1 MTFSFLNDET
11 RKATGRAA
19 SALRRLLR
27 ENSKT
32 FSTLTRELE
41 RGKRT
46 PILHNLEGS
55 ALAFVASC
63 LQEEMKRPLLILTAG
78 LERAEEL
85 TDDLDFFGIP
95 SVFHYPKWEILPYD
109 DEDLSLEV
117 TSKHLDVFD
126 QLARIRQGDRA
137 ARQAA
142 FVAPVDALMQRV
154 LPTDE
159 LEDLTVRFAW
169 GERIDVE
176 KLIVALDRAGYERVG
191 LVESRGEFSVRSSIV
206 DLYPPNTDDPIRL
219 DLFGDEIES
228 IRKFDVSTQRS
239 LDDLGTDAVVS
250 IPACRLKHQIDDR
263 LRAGEAL
270 STLFDLLPEDILVL
284 LDSPERYEEVCS
296 YFQSA
301 VERQYHEILHGNSE
315 LGPPDK
321 LIMEGDE
328 VLKRIRGLHH
338 AEHTRLPASEVDQPE
353 KEMLFRTGGFS
364 ATSGDL
370 ESWITQIRRRQGE
383 DFLVVI
389 ACDNEGQVQRFDELL
404 REHGLGS
411 QSLTT
416 AEEAR
421 SFSLRNA
428 VEGYPE
434 ILLVVGGVHDGFV
447 FHGARIAL
455 ITDREIFG
463 RYRRRH
469 VYKKIYKGRPIAGSN
484 DIQRGDYVVHVE
496 HGVGQYMGMRQ
507 QQMDGRTV
515 DLLEIHYADG
525 DKLLVPVDKIRYVQ
539 KYASAE
545 TDNVKLDRLGTGKW
559 QKRRKKSREEIER
572 MAEALLELYARR
584 EVARRDPFQ
593 SDTPHLHE
601 FEASFPWQETPDQIQ
616 AIHDVKQ
623 DMERYR
629 PMDRLVCGDVGY
641 GKTEVAIRAVFKCV
655 EEGRQAAVLV
665 PTTILALQH
674 FRNFKERYADYP
686 LRVELLSRFQKP
698 KEAGDTKKR
707 LKSGEV
713 HVVIGTHKLL
723 GKDIQFANLGL
734 LVVDEEQRFGVKA
747 KERLKEL
754 RAEMDILTLT
764 ATPIPRTLHMAMAG
778 LRDLSLITTPPPDRH
793 PIKTRIIHWEE
804 EPIAE
809 AILRE
814 LNRGGQVF
822 FIHNR
827 VHNIDDVA
835 DRIRKIVPHARIGVA
850 HGQMKESELEDHM
863 LKFIRG
869 EYDILVSTTI
879 VESGIDI
886 PNANTIIINRADAFG
901 LAQLYQLRGRVG
913 REKRRAYAYLIV
925 PHGQGITEQ
934 AVKRLAAIEEFTELG
949 SGFNIAMRDMEIRGA
964 GNLLGKEQHGIV
976 NEIGFELY
984 CEMLQDAV
992 GKLRGD
998 VVHDQHD
1005 VEIKWPLSCY
1015 IPAPYVPVETQ
1026 RVNFYKRIAM
1036 MHRQEDV
1043 EDLASEFRDRY
1054 GDIPPPAIAL
1064 LEVTRMRLAAAA
1076 VRVSLIDGTTP
1087 LVRMTISA
1095 ERFAAVSEHL
1105 EPAGA
1110 KTGGVAN
1117 SRAEGRT
1124 RIVIKPEN
1132 DDDLQRV
1139 IAVRDYLNNLAERS
1153 GLVEGTSN
1161 QVSVPS
1167 AS

>member
-11 RKATGRAA
+11 RKATTKAA
-19 SALRRLLR
+19 TVVRRLLR

-32 FSTLTRELE
+32 FAALAKEVG

-63 LQEEMKRPLLILTAG
+63 LHEETGRPLLILTAG
-78 LERAEEL
+78 LERAEEV
-85 TDDLDFFGIP
+85 TDDLEFFGVP
-95 SVFHYPKWEILPYD
+95 NVHHFPKWEILPYD

-117 TSKHLDVFD
+117 TSKHLDAFE
-126 QLARIRQGDRA
+126 QIARIRRGDES
-137 ARQAA
+137 ARKTA
-142 FVAPVDALMQRV
+142 FVAPVDALMQKV
-154 LPTDE
+154 LPAAD

-176 KLIVALDRAGYERVG
+176 KLIVSLDRAGYERAG
-191 LVESRGEFSVRSSIV
+191 LVESRGEFSVRGSIV
-206 DLYPPNTDDPIRL
+206 DLFPPNSDDPIRL

-250 IPACRLKHQIDDR
+250 IPACRLKHQIDER
-263 LRAGEAL
+263 LKAGDDLE
-270 STLFDLLPEDILVL
+270 TFFDLLPKDTLVIL
-284 LDSPERYEEVCS
+284 DAPERYEEVCT

-301 VERQYHEILHGNSE
+301 VERQYNEILHGKSE
-315 LGPPDK
+315 LGPPER
-321 LIMEGDE
+321 LILDTEE
-328 VLKRIRGLHH
+328 VLRRVRKLTHI
-338 AEHTRLPASEVDQPE
+338 EHTRIPASEADQPE
-353 KEMLFRTGGFS
+353 KELLFRTGGFS

-370 ESWITQIRRRQGE
+370 DSWMRQIRRRQGE

-404 REHGLGS
+404 REQGLS
-411 QSLTT
+411 AQTLVT
-416 AEEAR
+416 AEEANDFQLR
-421 SFSLRNA
+421 SV

-434 ILLVVGGVHDGFV
+434 VLLVVGGVHDGFV
-447 FHGARIAL
+447 FHDARIAL

-469 VYKKIYKGRPIAGSN
+469 VYKKIYKGRPIAGSS

-496 HGVGQYMGMRQ
+496 HGVGRYMGMRQ

-525 DKLLVPVDKIRYVQ
+525 DKLLVPVDKIRHVQ
-539 KYASAE
+539 RYAGSE
-545 TDNVKLDRLGTGKW
+545 TEGVKLDRLGTGRW
-559 QKRRKKSREEIER
+559 QKRRKKSREDIER

-584 EVARRDPFQ
+584 EVARREPFRA
-593 SDTPHLHE
+593 DTSRLHE
-601 FEASFPWQETPDQIQ
+601 FEASFPWQETPDQLR

-623 DMERYR
+623 DMERHR
-629 PMDRLVCGDVGY
+629 PMDRLLCGDVGY

-686 LRVELLSRFQKP
+686 IRVELLSRFQKA
-698 KEAGDTKKR
+698 KEVSEIKKGIRSGD
-707 LKSGEV
+707 V
-713 HVVIGTHKLL
+713 QVVIGTHKLL
-723 GKDIQFANLGL
+723 GKDIQFPNLGL
-734 LVVDEEQRFGVKA
+734 LAVDEEQRFGVKA
-747 KERLKEL
+747 KERLKEM
-754 RAEMDILTLT
+754 RAEVDILTLT

-793 PIKTRIIHWEE
+793 PIRTRIIHWEE

-827 VHNIDDVA
+827 VHNIEEVSE
-835 DRIRKIVPHARIGVA
+835 RIRKIVPHARIGVA

-863 LKFIRG
+863 LSFIQG
-869 EYDILVSTTI
+869 GYDILVSTTI

-886 PNANTIIINRADAFG
+886 PNANTIIVNRADAFG

-925 PHGQGITEQ
+925 PQGQAITEQ

-964 GNLLGKEQHGIV
+964 GNLLGKDQHGIV

-984 CEMLQDAV
+984 CDMLQEAV
-992 GKLRGD
+992 GRLRGD
-998 VVHDQHD
+998 VMHDQHD
-1005 VEIKWPLSCY
+1005 VEIKWPVSCY

-1036 MHRQEDV
+1036 MRIQEDV
-1043 EDLASEFRDRY
+1043 EDLASELRDRF
-1054 GDIPPPAIAL
+1054 GAPPPPATAL
-1064 LEVTRMRLAAAA
+1064 LEVTRMRLAGAAL
-1076 VRVSLIDGTTP
+1076 RVGMIDGTTP
-1087 LVRMTISA
+1087 LIRLSIA
-1095 ERFAAVSEHL
+1095 ADRLAAVRDHVKT
-1105 EPAGA
+1105 AGA
-1110 KTGGVAN
+1110 KAGGIENAF
-1117 SRAEGRT
+1117 AEGDT
-1124 RIVIKPEN
+1124 RIVLKTKSAEDADRI
-1132 DDDLQRV
+1132 V
-1139 IAVRDYLNNLAERS
+1139 AVCAFLNELAAHA
-1153 GLVEGTSN
+1153 GAGAAAPG
-1161 QVSVPS
+1161 QVPAPS
-1167 AS
+1167 PS